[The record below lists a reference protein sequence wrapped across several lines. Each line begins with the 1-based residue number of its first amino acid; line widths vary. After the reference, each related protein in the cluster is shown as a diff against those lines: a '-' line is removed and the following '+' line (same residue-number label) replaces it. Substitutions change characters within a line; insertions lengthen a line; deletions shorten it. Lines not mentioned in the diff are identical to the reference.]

1 MKKIKEI
8 KHRKYDKIPHNLSRE
23 IFERTLP
30 KKEMSQ
36 LIERYNK
43 AKKTTTGMSRATNLN
58 RPITEFEKVAL
69 DHYLNSTDEPMREFA
84 ENAGKPVSQ
93 CLSAVHRAAKKIVY
107 QNLEKVAHVL
117 K

>member
-1 MKKIKEI
+1 MKKTKEI

-23 IFERTLP
+23 IFERAMP
-30 KKEMSQ
+30 KTEMAQ
-36 LIERYNK
+36 LIARYNK
-43 AKKTTTGMSRATNLN
+43 AKKTTAGMSRAVNLG

-69 DHYLNSTDEPMREFA
+69 DHYLNATDEPMREFA
-84 ENAGKPVSQ
+84 ENAGKPMSQ

-107 QNLEKVAHVL
+107 QHLEKVVHVL